1 MNMLGLYGPNAVL
14 IARLADVLR
23 GLGPGEQRL
32 VIDAQYGAVL
42 DSPHKQQ
49 QAAADRVAYG
59 VALDQNRGVNWF
71 ASIDA
76 AWEAADDA
84 VEKTDL
90 APKWPFRLAARFA
103 AEALVVGD
111 LLEDGDYQ
119 ILIGPA
125 TATATLHWLRDRP

>member
-1 MNMLGLYGPNAVL
+1 MNALGVYGPNAALV
-14 IARLADVLR
+14 ARLVDVLR

-59 VALDQNRGVNWF
+59 VAIDHDRAVNWF
-71 ASIDA
+71 ASIDG
-76 AWEAADDA
+76 AWEAADEA

-90 APKWPFRLAARFA
+90 TPKWPFRLAARFA
-103 AEALVVGD
+103 AEALAVGD
-111 LLEDGDYQ
+111 LLEDDDYQ
-119 ILIGPA
+119 RLIEPA
-125 TATATLHWLRDRP
+125 TATAALHWLRHKP